1 MRLLGELFL
10 EIDCLL
16 FETYLEM
23 INLSATYLTC
33 FADVRVLSVSVLF
46 VTLLAN

>member
-10 EIDCLL
+10 GIDCLL
-16 FETYLEM
+16 FETYLEV